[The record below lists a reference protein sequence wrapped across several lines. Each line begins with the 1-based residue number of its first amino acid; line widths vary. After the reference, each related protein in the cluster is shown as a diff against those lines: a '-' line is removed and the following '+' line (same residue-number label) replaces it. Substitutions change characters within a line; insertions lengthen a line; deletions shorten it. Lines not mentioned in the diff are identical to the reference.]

1 MSFTNDFSQL
11 VITAAVV
18 AAFWR
23 HVGVGRASIC
33 KQWRPDAD
41 ETITHAKA
49 QLYKHYAVSDAFVT
63 LQRPAAWQRGA

>member
-1 MSFTNDFSQL
+1 MPFTNDFLQL

-18 AAFWR
+18 AALLKQLD
-23 HVGVGRASIC
+23 VGRASIC

-41 ETITHAKA
+41 ETITHATA

-63 LQRPAAWQRGA
+63 LVIVAVS